1 VIPLRKRE
9 PNRSKRNPVPTM
21 SSWKELRVADTIYEE
36 EYEHSSSSPSLSLS
50 DLSSPPTPL
59 RSRVESWYNIFFY
72 TYFFIQC
79 YFYFLSVKRTS
90 IYIYL
95 CMKVL
100 LFVVINKYKINII
113 GHWRQ
118 GEKRMS

>member
-1 VIPLRKRE
+1 
-9 PNRSKRNPVPTM
+9 M

-90 IYIYL
+90 IYIYISVYESTSF
-95 CMKVL
+95 CC
-100 LFVVINKYKINII
+100 YK
-113 GHWRQ
+113 
-118 GEKRMS
+118 